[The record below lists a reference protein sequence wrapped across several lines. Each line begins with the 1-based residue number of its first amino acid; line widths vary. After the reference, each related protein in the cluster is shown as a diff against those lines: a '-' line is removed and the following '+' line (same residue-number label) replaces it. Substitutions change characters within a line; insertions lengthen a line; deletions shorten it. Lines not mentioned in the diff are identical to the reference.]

1 MNYHYCN
8 EEIKMRIF
16 ISWSKDKSRQ
26 LAEETKKFISNLFGN
41 SVEFFF
47 SPEMYKGTRVD
58 NQIHEELLKCDKCLV
73 CITSEN
79 FKNPWLLYEAGIIF
93 GSNHSKT
100 NSGIVIPILFE
111 PIPDWSSWID
121 KPLNQYV
128 PIQMQSY
135 NREFDCGKRDFKR
148 FMEELANELNVSFKY
163 FNKFWSL
170 YEKAINEI
178 LEKEQLIPDSCRDLV
193 DRILEKDD
201 GNFSIVSPEI
211 TKNRILFHKG
221 FSTHTLTKI
230 LLESVVEYQGK
241 RLWFYGRRNKKLLS
255 GENDDFFKF
264 LASEG
269 LQNGVDFRCLLP
281 FPNTEATIKAT
292 CREKER
298 SFLTDLQ
305 TSMEKALYLKKRFKL
320 PTEKLFKLYKNRRN
334 TSIIISDNA
343 VLKKVITCDGEGY
356 PLPYTNT
363 EFEIMGVS
371 DNSAP
376 NSCGNILYD
385 EFLTV
390 WDEAVP
396 LTEELYNKIYN

>member
-1 MNYHYCN
+1 
-8 EEIKMRIF
+8 MRIF

-26 LAEETKKFISNLFGN
+26 LAEETKKFISNILGN

-58 NQIHEELLKCDKCLV
+58 NQIHEELLKCDKCIV

-100 NSGIVIPILFE
+100 NKGIVIPILFE

-135 NREFDCGKRDFKR
+135 NREFDSGKKDFKH
-148 FMEELANELNVSFKY
+148 FLDELANELNIGIKK
-163 FNKFWSL
+163 FNKYWNL

-178 LEKEQLIPDSCRDLV
+178 LAKEQLIPESCRDLV

-211 TKNRILFHKG
+211 TKNRVLFHKG
-221 FSTHTLTKI
+221 FSTLALTKI

-255 GENDDFFKF
+255 SENNDFFKF
-264 LASEG
+264 LAYEG
-269 LQNGVDFRCLLP
+269 NQNGVDFRCLLP
-281 FPNTEATIKAT
+281 FPNTDATIKAT

-298 SFLTDLQ
+298 SFMSDLQ
-305 TSMEKALYLKKRFKL
+305 NSMEKALNLKKQFNL
-320 PTEKLFKLYKNRRN
+320 NTENFFRLYKNRRN

-343 VLKKVITCDGEGY
+343 VLKRVITCDGEGY

-363 EFEIMGVS
+363 EFEVIGIS
-371 DNSAP
+371 DNSLTSAP
-376 NSCGNILYD
+376 GNILLD

-390 WDEAVP
+390 WDNSEP
-396 LTEELYNKIYN
+396 LTEELYNSIYN

>member
-1 MNYHYCN
+1 
-8 EEIKMRIF
+8 MRIF

-26 LAEETKKFISNLFGN
+26 LAEETKKFISNILGN
-41 SVEFFF
+41 PVEFFF

-58 NQIHEELLKCDKCLV
+58 NQIHEELLKCDKCIV

-100 NSGIVIPILFE
+100 NKGIVIPILFE

-135 NREFDCGKRDFKR
+135 NREFDSGKKDFKH
-148 FMEELANELNVSFKY
+148 FLDELAIELNIGIKN
-163 FNKFWSL
+163 FNKYWNL

-178 LEKEQLIPDSCRDLV
+178 LEKEQLIPESCRDLV
-193 DRILEKDD
+193 DRILEKDN

-211 TKNRILFHKG
+211 TKNRVLFHKG
-221 FSTHTLTKI
+221 FSTLALTKI

-241 RLWFYGRRNKKLLS
+241 RLWFYGRRNKKLFS
-255 GENDDFFKF
+255 SENNDFFKF
-264 LASEG
+264 LAYEG
-269 LQNGVDFRCLLP
+269 DQNGVDFRCLLP
-281 FPNTEATIKAT
+281 FPNTDATTKAT

-298 SFLTDLQ
+298 SFMSDLQ
-305 TSMEKALYLKKRFKL
+305 NSMEKALNLKKQFNL
-320 PTEKLFKLYKNRRN
+320 NTEKIFRLYKNRRN

-343 VLKKVITCDGEGY
+343 VLKRVITCDGEGY
-356 PLPYTNT
+356 PIPYTNT
-363 EFEIMGVS
+363 EFEVIGIS
-371 DNSAP
+371 DNSLTSAP
-376 NSCGNILYD
+376 GNIMLD

-390 WDEAVP
+390 WDNSEP
-396 LTEELYNKIYN
+396 LTEELYNSIYN